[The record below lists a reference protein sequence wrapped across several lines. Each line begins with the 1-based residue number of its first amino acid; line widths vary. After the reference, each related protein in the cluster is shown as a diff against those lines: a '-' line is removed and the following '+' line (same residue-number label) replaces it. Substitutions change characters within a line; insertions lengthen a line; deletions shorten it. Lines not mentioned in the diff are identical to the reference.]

1 MQVQTRTCAL
11 GTVTLGDSPKVV
23 IKPVNLPEADR
34 FYWQF
39 YLPIFFSC
47 SLFFKVKEPDW
58 LRR

>member
-11 GTVTLGDSPKVV
+11 GTVTLGGSPKVV

-39 YLPIFFSC
+39 YLPIFFFLLS
-47 SLFFKVKEPDW
+47 FF
-58 LRR
+58 